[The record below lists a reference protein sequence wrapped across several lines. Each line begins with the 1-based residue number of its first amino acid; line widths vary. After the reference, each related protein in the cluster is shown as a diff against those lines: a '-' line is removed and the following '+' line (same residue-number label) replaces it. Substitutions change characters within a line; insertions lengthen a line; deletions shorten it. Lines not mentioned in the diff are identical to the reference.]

1 MQGIPGPI
9 ASLINLFWGYSG
21 FNIRLYAAFASSLS
35 CLYFGFIG
43 YLFALYWI
51 LIGSFL
57 GPYLVFQQTSLAA
70 RSIEFS

>member
-35 CLYFGFIG
+35 SLYFGFIG
-43 YLFALYWI
+43 YLFALYWV
-51 LIGSFL
+51 LIGSLFGISTNQPCRAINRIFL
-57 GPYLVFQQTSLAA
+57 V
-70 RSIEFS
+70 